1 MFGMFEFTEDTGDL
15 LLPQIRRSLAT
26 PATLSWG
33 RNEIPD
39 HHVISGS
46 GASSKTCIVAV
57 LVFKDEN
64 STGAILLFLDSDVNS
79 ANIENVEIFADEI
92 ANAQI
97 LQRLDRERSEYVNTP
112 LAMNSIS
119 SILNDAGTRG

>member
-1 MFGMFEFTEDTGDL
+1 M
-15 LLPQIRRSLAT
+15 
-26 PATLSWG
+26 
-33 RNEIPD
+33 
-39 HHVISGS
+39 
-46 GASSKTCIVAV
+46 